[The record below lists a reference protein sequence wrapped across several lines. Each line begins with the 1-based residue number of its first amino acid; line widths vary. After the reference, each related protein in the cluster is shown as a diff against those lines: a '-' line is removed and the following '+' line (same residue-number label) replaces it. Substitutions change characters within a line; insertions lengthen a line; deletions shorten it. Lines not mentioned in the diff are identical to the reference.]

1 MDTYKVTIFP
11 SAESDLHN
19 IFIYILD
26 KLVSPNTALE
36 IYNNLLQ
43 MILSLETYPTRGSL
57 RKVGQYR
64 NQGFRQL
71 FVNDTLRMYK
81 NDDIKMSNFNCITDT
96 IVEVITTCNTYTL
109 LTVHLL

>member
-1 MDTYKVTIFP
+1 MNTYKVTIFP

-19 IFIYILD
+19 IFMYILD

-36 IYNNLLQ
+36 IYNDLLQ

-64 NQGFRQL
+64 NQGCKCQ
-71 FVNDTLRMYK
+71 YK
-81 NDDIKMSNFNCITDT
+81 NVQF
-96 IVEVITTCNTYTL
+96 
-109 LTVHLL
+109 

>member
-11 SAESDLHN
+11 TAESDLHN
-19 IFIYILD
+19 IFMYILD

-36 IYNNLLQ
+36 IYNDLLQ

-64 NQGFRQL
+64 NKGYRQL
-71 FVNDTLRMYK
+71 FYK
-81 NDDIKMSNFNCITDT
+81 NYTIVYAVKDNEKEVHIIAVKYTPSNF
-96 IVEVITTCNTYTL
+96 
-109 LTVHLL
+109 

>member
-19 IFIYILD
+19 IFMYILD
-26 KLVSPNTALE
+26 NLVSPNTALE
-36 IYNNLLQ
+36 IHNDLLQ

-64 NQGFRQL
+64 NKGYRQL
-71 FVNDTLRMYK
+71 FYK
-81 NDDIKMSNFNCITDT
+81 NYTIVYAVKDNEKEVHIIAVKYSPSNF
-96 IVEVITTCNTYTL
+96 
-109 LTVHLL
+109 

>member
-19 IFIYILD
+19 IFMYILD

-36 IYNNLLQ
+36 IYNDLLQ

-64 NQGFRQL
+64 NKGYRQL
-71 FVNDTLRMYK
+71 FYK
-81 NDDIKMSNFNCITDT
+81 NYTIVYAVKDNEKEVHIIAVKYTPSNF
-96 IVEVITTCNTYTL
+96 
-109 LTVHLL
+109 

>member
-71 FVNDTLRMYK
+71 FYKKYTIVDTVKDNKKEVHIIVVKYSH
-81 NDDIKMSNFNCITDT
+81 SNF
-96 IVEVITTCNTYTL
+96 
-109 LTVHLL
+109 

>member
-64 NQGFRQL
+64 NQGLRQL
-71 FVNDTLRMYK
+71 FYINYTIVYTFKDNKKEVHIIAVKYSH
-81 NDDIKMSNFNCITDT
+81 SNF
-96 IVEVITTCNTYTL
+96 
-109 LTVHLL
+109 

>member
-19 IFIYILD
+19 IFMYILD

-36 IYNNLLQ
+36 IYNDLLQ

-64 NQGFRQL
+64 NQEYRQL
-71 FVNDTLRMYK
+71 FYK
-81 NDDIKMSNFNCITDT
+81 NYTIVYAVKNKEKEVHIIAVKYSHSNF
-96 IVEVITTCNTYTL
+96 
-109 LTVHLL
+109 

>member
-1 MDTYKVTIFP
+1 MNTYKVTIFP

-19 IFIYILD
+19 IFMYILD

-36 IYNNLLQ
+36 IYNDLLQ

-64 NQGFRQL
+64 NQGYRQL
-71 FVNDTLRMYK
+71 FSFDSSL
-81 NDDIKMSNFNCITDT
+81 
-96 IVEVITTCNTYTL
+96 
-109 LTVHLL
+109 

>member
-11 SAESDLHN
+11 TAESDLHN
-19 IFIYILD
+19 IFMYILD

-36 IYNNLLQ
+36 IYNDLLQ

-64 NQGFRQL
+64 NHGYRQL
-71 FVNDTLRMYK
+71 FYK
-81 NDDIKMSNFNCITDT
+81 NYTIVYAVKDKEKEVHIIAVKYSPSNF
-96 IVEVITTCNTYTL
+96 
-109 LTVHLL
+109 

>member
-19 IFIYILD
+19 IFMYILD

-36 IYNNLLQ
+36 IYNDLLQ

-57 RKVGQYR
+57 RKIGQYR
-64 NQGFRQL
+64 NQGYWQL
-71 FVNDTLRMYK
+71 FYK
-81 NDDIKMSNFNCITDT
+81 NYTIVYAVKEKEKEVHIIAIKYSPSNF
-96 IVEVITTCNTYTL
+96 
-109 LTVHLL
+109 

>member
-1 MDTYKVTIFP
+1 MNTYKVTIFP

-19 IFIYILD
+19 IFMYILD

-36 IYNNLLQ
+36 IYNDLLQ

-64 NQGFRQL
+64 TKGYRQL
-71 FVNDTLRMYK
+71 FYK
-81 NDDIKMSNFNCITDT
+81 NYTIVYAVKDNEKEVHIIAVKYSPSNF
-96 IVEVITTCNTYTL
+96 
-109 LTVHLL
+109 

>member
-64 NQGFRQL
+64 NKGYRQL
-71 FVNDTLRMYK
+71 FYK
-81 NDDIKMSNFNCITDT
+81 NYTIVYAVKDNEKEVHIIAVKYSPSNF
-96 IVEVITTCNTYTL
+96 
-109 LTVHLL
+109 

>member
-71 FVNDTLRMYK
+71 FYK
-81 NDDIKMSNFNCITDT
+81 NYTIVHTVKDNKKEVHIIAVKYSHSNF
-96 IVEVITTCNTYTL
+96 
-109 LTVHLL
+109 

>member
-11 SAESDLHN
+11 TAESDLHN
-19 IFIYILD
+19 IFMYILD

-36 IYNNLLQ
+36 IYNDLLQ

-64 NQGFRQL
+64 NKGYRQL
-71 FVNDTLRMYK
+71 FYK
-81 NDDIKMSNFNCITDT
+81 NYTIVYAVKDNEKEVHIIAVKYSHSNF
-96 IVEVITTCNTYTL
+96 
-109 LTVHLL
+109 

>member
-19 IFIYILD
+19 IFMYILD

-36 IYNNLLQ
+36 IYSDLLQ
-43 MILSLETYPTRGSL
+43 MILSLETHPTRGSL

-64 NQGFRQL
+64 NKGYRQL
-71 FVNDTLRMYK
+71 FYK
-81 NDDIKMSNFNCITDT
+81 NYTIVYAVKDNEKEVHIIAVKYTPSNF
-96 IVEVITTCNTYTL
+96 
-109 LTVHLL
+109 

>member
-1 MDTYKVTIFP
+1 MNTYKVTIFP

-19 IFIYILD
+19 IFMYILD

-36 IYNNLLQ
+36 IYNDLLQ

-64 NQGFRQL
+64 NKGYRQL
-71 FVNDTLRMYK
+71 FYK
-81 NDDIKMSNFNCITDT
+81 NYTIVYAVKDNEKEVHIIAVKYTPSNF
-96 IVEVITTCNTYTL
+96 
-109 LTVHLL
+109 